1 MAEITGLSHLTLTVT
16 DVKAT
21 TTWWSD
27 LIGLQTLF
35 GGVEDGIEYTV
46 NMHSS
51 GLIMGFRA
59 HEKGD
64 AGDRFDETRVG
75 LDHFALQ
82 VASRDEIE
90 KWAARLDEPTPASR
104 MSTTV
109 RSSRSATPTT
119 CKPSSSPCPAPS
131 HYVVGVTA

>member
-16 DVKAT
+16 DVKVT
-21 TTWWSD
+21 TEWWID
-27 LIGLQTLF
+27 LIGIQTLF
-35 GGVEDGIEYTV
+35 GGVEDGMEYTV

-64 AGDRFDETRVG
+64 SGDRFDETRVG

-82 VASRDEIE
+82 VATRDELE
-90 KWAARLDEPTPASR
+90 KWAARLDELEIAHSGIKDVDYGSVITFRDPDNMQAEFFALPGT
-104 MSTTV
+104 
-109 RSSRSATPTT
+109 
-119 CKPSSSPCPAPS
+119 
-131 HYVVGVTA
+131 